1 VSGTAEPAG
10 TADPWALPVCG
21 LLLDIDDTMVDT
33 RGAMG
38 TALRAA
44 AENAWPQA
52 DSATW
57 AAFANRYYADPGG
70 YFDAYTRGE
79 ATFAQMRRSRTD
91 EAATALGLPELSAP
105 AFAEFEVVYRAAFAR
120 AQALFG
126 DVAPLLDRAAAA
138 GVPVGLLTN
147 SGAVVTADALLD
159 GPRGAGAALRARRT
173 PRRPT
178 RRAGPPCGGT
188 ASGCAGRRRSS
199 RGARTARPR
208 PGAVSA
214 SAGLEPGSSRS
225 SSRNRRVEVVERLAG
240 RLARHLGGEQPVV
253 QAPWPSTACGADTQC
268 MVDFTLRPS
277 GALPPRVAGS

>member
-1 VSGTAEPAG
+1 MSGTAEPAG

-147 SGAVVTADALLD
+147 SGAVVTADKLAAVGLADRCPIVVTTDTLGVGKPDPRVFAHACGLLGVD
-159 GPRGAGAALRARRT
+159 APYVVVVGDTIGTDVLGARGAGLRAAWLQRPGLPEPRDAGWGTPVDDPGVRIVATLDEVAALL
-173 PRRPT
+173 
-178 RRAGPPCGGT
+178 GIDD
-188 ASGCAGRRRSS
+188 RS
-199 RGARTARPR
+199 
-208 PGAVSA
+208 
-214 SAGLEPGSSRS
+214 
-225 SSRNRRVEVVERLAG
+225 
-240 RLARHLGGEQPVV
+240 
-253 QAPWPSTACGADTQC
+253 
-268 MVDFTLRPS
+268 
-277 GALPPRVAGS
+277 